1 MKIKNDVNL
10 QQKTKLNYTFS
21 MYVSMFFF
29 VCFFIFVEAIGATKE
44 TLLDHIKAIENT
56 IEAENYL
63 QLDETSTQLSLKVPY
78 LQLFDI

>member
-29 VCFFIFVEAIGATKE
+29 IIIIFVEAIGATKE

-78 LQLFDI
+78 LLLFDI